1 MPRIIKP
8 AKGTFT
14 SATVTVD
21 SSGRVVSASS
31 GAGAANMVL
40 TTVDVAPLAGA
51 NGTFTATNNT
61 SKIIVYMRGGGGGS
75 GNLASPG
82 QGGGGG
88 YGAFGV
94 LATPISQPFSVP
106 YALGA
111 GGSITPG
118 TTPGAAGTASTFNT
132 NFVAN
137 GGSGGSR
144 GGSPGIGGI
153 HGSVTG
159 SSNAIDL
166 TTPGTAGGDSTNA
179 TPTTAASVANVQ
191 KYCAESI
198 VYGNNGDRPAPIP
211 QIGVDTLSG
220 NIRLE
225 CGFGGQPNNQTI
237 GNVGIPGG
245 LKIYEDIG

>member
-21 SSGRVVSASS
+21 SSGRVIAASS

-40 TTVDVAPLAGA
+40 TKVDGAPSSGS

-61 SKIIVYMRGGGGGS
+61 SKILVYLRGGGGAS
-75 GNLASPG
+75 GNLANPG
-82 QGGGGG
+82 NSGGGGLG
-88 YGAFGV
+88 GFGV

-111 GGSITPG
+111 AGNTGPANSPG
-118 TTPGAAGTASTFNT
+118 NAGTASTFNT

-137 GGSGGSR
+137 GGGGGSR
-144 GGSPGIGGI
+144 GGSPGAGGSIGT
-153 HGSVTG
+153 VTG

-166 TTPGTAGGDSTNA
+166 TSPGNVGGNPA
-179 TPTTAASVANVQ
+179 VTTAAQTQTLNTYNAEPIINSEFDVGRTQGTNANASDARVVQ
-191 KYCAESI
+191 C
-198 VYGNNGDRPAPIP
+198 GMG
-211 QIGVDTLSG
+211 GTL
-220 NIRLE
+220 
-225 CGFGGQPNNQTI
+225 QTTTT
-237 GNVGIPGG
+237 GNVGVAGG
-245 LKIYEDIG
+245 IKIYEDIG

>member
-21 SSGRVVSASS
+21 SSGRVIAASS

-40 TTVDVAPLAGA
+40 TKVDAAPSSGA

-61 SKIIVYMRGGGGGS
+61 SKILVYMRGGGGAS
-75 GNLASPG
+75 GNLTAGSPG
-82 QGGGGG
+82 NSGGGGLAG
-88 YGAFGV
+88 FGV

-111 GGSITPG
+111 AGNTGPVNSAG
-118 TTPGAAGTASTFNT
+118 NAGTASTFNT

-137 GGSGGSR
+137 GGGGGARGGNPGAGGSM
-144 GGSPGIGGI
+144 
-153 HGSVTG
+153 GSVTG

-166 TTPGTAGGDSTNA
+166 TSPGNTGGNPAVT
-179 TPTTAASVANVQ
+179 TTAQIQTINSYN
-191 KYCAESI
+191 AE
-198 VYGNNGDRPAPIP
+198 PIINSEIDVGRA
-211 QIGVDTLSG
+211 QGT
-220 NIRLE
+220 
-225 CGFGGQPNNQTI
+225 NQTGADKGVVQCGMGGSLQTTTT
-237 GNVGIPGG
+237 GNVGVAGG
-245 LKIYEDIG
+245 IKIYEDIG